1 MTYNNGMPR
10 RPANKAK
17 EHKHKGAA
25 LIAVMVI
32 VFLVMTIISNI
43 TIKNFRIISRLTN
56 QNIQQQAIGILTV
69 GTNFGRAGLGT
80 TAATS
85 KIDSISDIW
94 AQPLPKTKIID
105 DFLVSGY
112 IIDEQSKFNINDLV
126 IKGNINKPVLAQFTQ
141 LLTYL
146 KIPAGIA
153 SNIALYMASPANE
166 ADIMSSYSTADPPSR
181 PAGRPLIDL
190 SELILVQGM
199 QNAWVYK
206 LQQYVTVIPQNVD
219 FKSLNNESGTESK
232 PTESKPANAAESNSE
247 SAPLKWTPSMPAN
260 SSNIQVNVN
269 TASAEVISAKSGIPL
284 SIAGRMVAQRNNTPF
299 KSSQDITTFLSNNGI
314 IPGQDSSKDAQKV
327 DPSTLTTQS
336 SYFTIHAIVDK
347 DDFQFTWVSLV
358 YRADRSGQ
366 WPKLIWQH
374 PE

>member
-1 MTYNNGMPR
+1 MT
-10 RPANKAK
+10 
-17 EHKHKGAA
+17 HKHKGAA

-56 QNIQQQAIGILTV
+56 QNIQQQAIGILAV

-85 KIDSISDIW
+85 KIDVITDIW

-153 SNIALYMASPANE
+153 SNISLYMASPANQ

-199 QNAWVYK
+199 QSTWVYK
-206 LQQYVTVIPQNVD
+206 LQQYVSVIPQNVD
-219 FKSLNNESGTESK
+219 FNALNNESGIESK
-232 PTESKPANAAESNSE
+232 PANKTESKPANAAESNSE
-247 SAPLKWTPSMPAN
+247 SSPVKWTPNMPAN

-284 SIAGRMVAQRNNTPF
+284 SVAGRMVTQRNNTPF
-299 KSSQDITTFLSNNGI
+299 KSTEDITTFLSNNGI
-314 IPGQDSSKDAQKV
+314 IPGKDSSKDSNKDAPKV
-327 DPSTLTTQS
+327 DPGTLTTQS
-336 SYFTIHAIVDK
+336 SYFTIHAVVDK

>member
-1 MTYNNGMPR
+1 MTS
-10 RPANKAK
+10 
-17 EHKHKGAA
+17 KHKGAA

-32 VFLVMTIISNI
+32 VFLVMVIISNI

-56 QNIQQQAIGILTV
+56 QNIQQQAIGLLAV

-85 KIDSISDIW
+85 KVDTINDIW

-112 IIDEQSKFNINDLV
+112 IVDEQSKFNINDLV
-126 IKGNINKPVLAQFTQ
+126 INGKVNKPVLAQFTQ

-153 SNIALYMASPANE
+153 SNIALYMAAPAYQ
-166 ADIMSSYSTADPPSR
+166 ADIMSSYSTADPPSS
-181 PAGRPLIDL
+181 PAGRPLVDL
-190 SELILVQGM
+190 AELVMVQGM
-199 QNAWVYK
+199 QSAWVYK
-206 LQQYVTVIPQNVD
+206 LEQYVTVIPQNVNY
-219 FKSLNNESGTESK
+219 KALNNESGTESK
-232 PTESKPANAAESNSE
+232 PAKSAESKPANSAESKSE
-247 SAPLKWTPSMPAN
+247 SSPMNWTPSMPAN
-260 SSNIQVNVN
+260 SSMIQVNVN

-284 SIAGRMVAQRNNTPF
+284 SVAGRMVSQRNNTP
-299 KSSQDITTFLSNNGI
+299 SNTAQDITTFLSNNGI
-314 IPGQDSSKDAQKV
+314 IPGKDDNSKDAPKV

-366 WPKLIWQH
+366 WPKIIWQH